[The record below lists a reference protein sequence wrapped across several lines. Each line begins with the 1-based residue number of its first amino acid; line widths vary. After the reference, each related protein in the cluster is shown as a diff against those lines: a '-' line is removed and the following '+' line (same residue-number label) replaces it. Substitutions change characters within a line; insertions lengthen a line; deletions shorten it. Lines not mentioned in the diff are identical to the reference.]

1 MKKPHVLNRA
11 MFNQGGTSAYGR
23 GITSNLVS
31 DEQRQRFNYGGR
43 VGYVNRGLVAPLYPS
58 GVTPTKLGGSFD
70 EQEAYRVLG
79 DPVNLEEKFKEWYEI
94 PEFSDTDPSQAVWG
108 GSEFVEP
115 KKVRRKEFIE
125 SSPERFTEEFESWK
139 EDRGKK
145 YVEQKEKEDL
155 IRSSVEGTEKP
166 DEPIL
171 KPEVLTEDTE
181 SDVLGAG
188 TDWEKFAEGLY
199 DKKGAKGK
207 AQLEL
212 AGNVL
217 AAAFQPKKE
226 AMAILGKGLGDFG
239 KTASAR
245 KEKMEDIAA
254 TGKMYDKIYKTR
266 AIEKGKQARLTA
278 LDKIKTGNPWTD
290 YQAALLSLKD
300 KDDAIDFAT
309 GETVRTLTL
318 DTKTKEVEMPS
329 DGIPGQLFKHP
340 TTKEYFLIDQDGKPQ
355 PINLNKYLKNLKLA

>member
-11 MFNQGGTSAYGR
+11 MFNQGGTSAYGK

-31 DEQRQRFNYGGR
+31 EEQRQRFNYGGR
-43 VGYVNRGLVAPLYPS
+43 VGLKNGLMAPFYNTKPYTSKPWDASSLAELYQPTSVERFPGETKVYEDMSEEDVELLPGIDEKPGNKIIADWYKRQGPKYKEFEKYVTETGDVPIDPDTGLEREVVAP
-58 GVTPTKLGGSFD
+58 GEKGGQGF
-70 EQEAYRVLG
+70 V
-79 DPVNLEEKFKEWYEI
+79 
-94 PEFSDTDPSQAVWG
+94 DPSAVIAG
-108 GSEFVEP
+108 GNDGTGDIP
-115 KKVRRKEFIE
+115 KKID
-125 SSPERFTEEFESWK
+125 PA
-139 EDRGKK
+139 
-145 YVEQKEKEDL
+145 
-155 IRSSVEGTEKP
+155 
-166 DEPIL
+166 
-171 KPEVLTEDTE
+171 
-181 SDVLGAG
+181 SDVI
-188 TDWEKFAEGLY
+188 DWETFAEGLY

-266 AIEKGKQARLTA
+266 AIEKGKQDRLTQ
-278 LDKIKTGNPWTD
+278 LNKIKTGNPWTD

-309 GETVRTLTL
+309 GETVRTLTI
-318 DTKTKEVEMPS
+318 DTETKEVEMPS
-329 DGIPGQLFKHP
+329 DGTPGELFKHP
-340 TTKEYFLIDQDGKPQ
+340 ITHKYFLIDKDGKPQ
-355 PINLNKYLKNLKLA
+355 PININKYLKNLKLA

>member
-11 MFNQGGTSAYGR
+11 MFNRGGTSAYGR

-43 VGYVNRGLVAPLYPS
+43 VGFAPENEMRYIPWRDAWSEWAKPGLQSVADIFKS
-58 GVTPTKLGGSFD
+58 GVHPSYGD
-70 EQEAYRVLG
+70 VLG
-79 DPVNLEEKFKEWYEI
+79 QDAQGEDVIYEDPLAEAKFKRGREDI
-94 PEFSDTDPSQAVWG
+94 
-108 GSEFVEP
+108 VE
-115 KKVRRKEFIE
+115 KQVQEMKE
-125 SSPERFTEEFESWK
+125 SSPGHPSQFEEVE
-139 EDRGKK
+139 EIKK
-145 YVEQKEKEDL
+145 SQILPSEPGVLPMDPK
-155 IRSSVEGTEKP
+155 S
-166 DEPIL
+166 DE
-171 KPEVLTEDTE
+171 
-181 SDVLGAG
+181 LGAG
-188 TDWEKFAEGLY
+188 DEWETFAEKLY

-226 AMAILGKGLGDFG
+226 AMAILGKGVGQFG
-239 KTASAR
+239 KTASER

-266 AIEKGKQARLTA
+266 AIEKGKQDRLTA
-278 LDKIKTGNPWTD
+278 LDKVKTGNPWTD

-309 GETVRTLTL
+309 GETVRTLTI

-329 DGIPGQLFKHP
+329 DGTPGELFKHP
-340 TTKEYFLIDQDGKPQ
+340 ITQKYFLIDKDGKPQ
-355 PINLNKYLKNLKLA
+355 PININKYLKNLKLA